1 MTAIEILARRAL
13 NIAALSLVLIF
24 CPGLVRAQPLVAT
37 ASPSDMFA
45 ATTPV
50 MNAAREN
57 ATATRLPDGKVLIA
71 GGFDN
76 ASALSSIELYQPGPN
91 RFAHTAKTPVM
102 NTARSGATATL
113 LRNGKVLIAG
123 GSDGSTLLS
132 STELYHPGS
141 NRFADPASTPV
152 MNTARDYATATL
164 LPNGKVLIAGGFGD
178 AGVLS
183 STELYDP
190 ATNTFAP
197 SNATPEMNSARV
209 ADTATLLRNG
219 KVLIAGGFN
228 FITFPSLSSTE
239 LYDPATNTF
248 AASNPTPVMNSI
260 RVIGTPPPVPTD
272 TAPPAAVRT

>member
-1 MTAIEILARRAL
+1 MTAIEILVRRAL

-37 ASPSDMFA
+37 ASPSGTFA

-57 ATATRLPDGKVLIA
+57 ATATLLPD
-71 GGFDN
+71 
-76 ASALSSIELYQPGPN
+76 
-91 RFAHTAKTPVM
+91 
-102 NTARSGATATL
+102 
-113 LRNGKVLIAG
+113 
-123 GSDGSTLLS
+123 
-132 STELYHPGS
+132 
-141 NRFADPASTPV
+141 
-152 MNTARDYATATL
+152 
-164 LPNGKVLIAGGFGD
+164 GKVLIAGGFGD

-209 ADTATLLRNG
+209 ADTATLLPGG

-248 AASNPTPVMNSI
+248 AASNATPVMNSM
-260 RVIGTPPPVPTD
+260 REIGTATLLPNGKVLIAAGQVYFQ
-272 TAPPAAVRT
+272 APLRSVELYDPRTNTFAPST